1 MKILKRWWWLLPL
14 VLFLAAGVFV
24 VWGSTPAAP
33 MPEALAALE
42 SDSQVLVTAEP
53 WLVFQPAGRLPATG
67 LVLYPGGRVD
77 PRAYAP
83 AGRAL
88 AEEGYLVAIVP
99 MPLNLAILAPNRA
112 ADVMAAFPEV
122 ERWAVGGHS
131 LGGAMAARF
140 AYQNS
145 SATDGLVLWAAYPAS
160 TDDLSS
166 YDLAATSISGTR
178 DGLASPDK
186 IEASRP
192 LLPPDTVWVAIEVA
206 NHAQFGWYGP
216 QNGDNEATI
225 SREEQQAK
233 IVESTAALLSTVSA
247 DGSQQPSSG
256 PALAISFQESR
267 DHGVGSRPFQE
278 FCRLTDRYRS
288 AGR

>member
-1 MKILKRWWWLLPL
+1 MPDLGPGGSKTKMKILKRWWWLLPL
-14 VLFLAAGVFV
+14 ILFLAVGAFV
-24 VWGSTPAAP
+24 IWGSTPAAP

-42 SDSQVLVTAEP
+42 SDSQVVVDTEP
-53 WLVFQPAGRLPATG
+53 WLVFRPAGHQPASG

-99 MPLNLAILAPNRA
+99 MPLNLAVLAPNRA
-112 ADVMAAFPEV
+112 ADVMVAFPEV

-140 AYQNS
+140 AYQNPS
-145 SATDGLVLWAAYPAS
+145 GIDGLALWAAYPAS
-160 TDDLSS
+160 TDDLSG
-166 YDLAATSISGTR
+166 YDVAVTSIFGTR
-178 DGLASPDK
+178 DGLATPDK

-192 LLPPDTVWVAIEVA
+192 LLPPDTVWVAIEGG

-216 QNGDNEATI
+216 QNNDNEATI

-233 IVESTAALLSTVSA
+233 IVEATAALLSTISGN
-247 DGSQQPSSG
+247 GSQ
-256 PALAISFQESR
+256 
-267 DHGVGSRPFQE
+267 
-278 FCRLTDRYRS
+278 
-288 AGR
+288 